1 MENKNKH
8 ILIVDDDNGIRD
20 LLKDYLKKNKFI
32 VSTSE
37 NAEDAKKKFTFF
49 KFDLIILDVMMPG
62 QDGYSLTKEIKKNLK
77 YQLFY
82 SPQKVK

>member
-1 MENKNKH
+1 MENNKH

-37 NAEDAKKKFTFF
+37 NAEDAKSVSQSE
-49 KFDLIILDVMMPG
+49 LSAAP
-62 QDGYSLTKEIKKNLK
+62 LTTIRR
-77 YQLFY
+77 
-82 SPQKVK
+82 SDASA

>member
-37 NAEDAKKKFTFF
+37 NAEDAKKKLTTFIKLQRPCLF
-49 KFDLIILDVMMPG
+49 MKLCRVMK
-62 QDGYSLTKEIKKNLK
+62 LEI
-77 YQLFY
+77 
-82 SPQKVK
+82 